1 MRGEIIRR
9 DARSCSAPKENPAQ
23 GRAPCLP
30 AWGLQDHLS
39 ARLVCPLAAASS
51 RSPARA
57 GRQDLEGNSSIIK
70 VTGAVETKGW
80 VAAAA
85 ALFALL

>member
-1 MRGEIIRR
+1 MLG
-9 DARSCSAPKENPAQ
+9 AAQ
-23 GRAPCLP
+23 HQRKTLPRVRLLACLQ
-30 AWGLQDHLS
+30 WGLQDHLS

-57 GRQDLEGNSSIIK
+57 GRQDLEENSSIIK
-70 VTGAVETKGW
+70 VTGTVETKGW

-85 ALFALL
+85 ALVALL